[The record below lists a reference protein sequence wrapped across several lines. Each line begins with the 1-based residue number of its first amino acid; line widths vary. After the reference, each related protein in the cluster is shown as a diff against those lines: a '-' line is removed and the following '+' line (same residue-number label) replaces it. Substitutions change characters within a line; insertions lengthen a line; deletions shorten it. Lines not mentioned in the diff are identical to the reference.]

1 MLSVLRKLN
10 WFFRQE
16 WKRYSVAL
24 VLITI
29 SGILEII
36 PPMLVG
42 RSIDAISVGGIDWPT
57 IQLTLIQL
65 LSITACA
72 YIINFVWHY
81 QLFGGAFV
89 VERLMRSRLMRHFL
103 KMTPTFYERNRTGD
117 LMALATND
125 LQAVSQTAGFG
136 ILTFFDSTLWM
147 ITLLATMSLLVS
159 WKLTLAAI
167 LPLPLMAILVSV
179 YGKWIHRRFTEA
191 QDAFGSMNDGVLETI
206 SGIRVIRAYVQER
219 AAESRF
225 AAVTKDVLDK
235 NLAVVRIDALF
246 EPTMKILTGASY
258 LIGLGYGAYLV
269 FHNELTIGGLVA
281 FNVYL
286 GMLIWPMFAIGE
298 LINIMQRGNAS
309 LDRVQ
314 TSLDWKPDVAEP
326 QAAET
331 VGVEERSGAIEFR
344 DVTFR
349 YPSSAVDNLRGVTLK
364 LEPGRTLGIAGR
376 TGSGK
381 TTLIKQLLREYP
393 SGEGTVSI
401 SGVPIERIDADLLKS
416 WYGYVPQEHFLFSR
430 TVRANILFG
439 ARTEEDASEQ
449 ELRQAIAAA
458 ALEQDISFLPN
469 GLETL
474 VGEKGVALSGG
485 QKQRVSIARALIAD
499 PDILMLDDALSA
511 VDARTEAEIVGNIRT
526 ARAGKTTLI
535 ATHRLSAIQEADWI
549 VVLDE
554 GRIVEQGTHE
564 QLMRLNG
571 WYKEQFEKQQVDAK
585 RAEGGER

>member
-1 MLSVLRKLN
+1 MLSVLVKLG

-16 WKRYSVAL
+16 WKRYTIAV

-29 SGILEII
+29 SGLLEII

-42 RSIDAISVGGIDWPT
+42 RSIDAIHVGGLNAETLW
-57 IQLTLIQL
+57 LTLVQL

-136 ILTFFDSTLWM
+136 ILTFIDSTLWM
-147 ITLLATMSLLVS
+147 MTLLGTMTLLVS
-159 WKLTLAAI
+159 WKLTIAAI
-167 LPLPLMAILVSV
+167 LPLPIMAILVSM
-179 YGKWIHRRFTEA
+179 YGKWIHKRFMDA

-206 SGIRVIRAYVQER
+206 SGLRVIRAYVQER
-219 AAESRF
+219 AAENRF

-235 NLAVVRIDALF
+235 NIAVVRIDALF

-269 FHNELTIGGLVA
+269 YHNELTIGGLVA

-309 LDRVQ
+309 LDRVN
-314 TSLDWKPDVAEP
+314 TTLGWKPDVEEP
-326 QAAET
+326 GTGET
-331 VGVEERSGAIEFR
+331 DQTENRPGTIEFSN
-344 DVTFR
+344 VTFR
-349 YPSSAVDNLRGVTLK
+349 YPSSITDNLRDVSFKLK
-364 LEPGRTLGIAGR
+364 AGQTLGIVGR

-393 SGEGTVSI
+393 TGEGAVSL
-401 SGVPIERIDADLLKS
+401 SGTAIERIDMDRLKS
-416 WYGYVPQEHFLFSR
+416 WYGYVPQQQFLFSR
-430 TVRANILFG
+430 SVRANILFG
-439 ARTEEDASEQ
+439 AKGGEATEEKLQEAIVAS
-449 ELRQAIAAA
+449 
-458 ALEQDISFLPN
+458 ALANDMAFLPE
-469 GLETL
+469 GLETK
-474 VGEKGVALSGG
+474 VGEKGVSLSGG

-499 PDILMLDDALSA
+499 PHILMLDDALSA
-511 VDARTEAEIVGNIRT
+511 VDARTEAEIVENIRT

-535 ATHRLSAIQEADWI
+535 ATHRLSAVQEADWI
-549 VVLDE
+549 IVMDE
-554 GRIVEQGTHE
+554 GAIVEQGTHE
-564 QLMRLNG
+564 QLMQAGG
-571 WYKEQFEKQQVDAK
+571 WYKEQFELQQIEAK